1 MFFYWQY
8 WIQYGCQRTLIF
20 EIQANIKDGFDWSEL
35 VLKDSARDNI
45 LYSPWVLVP
54 LPFWSRTLAT
64 TPKAKLCASSRQF
77 SGNPDSS
84 KRLRKYEWRR
94 NQGGSGK
101 RRCLCSISQEAEYKV
116 WFVQNRS
123 LPIPYMNITLIFC
136 PCTADGFPITK
147 ERRKVIIDAQKTL
160 QYFCYRVKELY
171 LSGCGSM
178 CPTPFRGASASTVG
192 LTRFGPGGVRC
203 RQAPRLICSR
213 SKVSS
218 GPWPGLVR
226 SPFCQVGSGRVSI
239 SRAYRLTVSVR
250 FQVFIWS
257 CQVEVRW
264 CPGGFWCPLSLFSSP
279 NQVITKGCSSSY
291 EMKESRG
298 QDFVLTPLQVRFPWR
313 CTSSDQ
319 ILPFLQSSGSK
330 FTLSLISNN
339 DDCAEVED
347 GWLVFRL
354 CSKSFFWRYSV
365 HNDDVLIWWW

>member
-8 WIQYGCQRTLIF
+8 WIQYGCQQTLIF

-64 TPKAKLCASSRQF
+64 TSKAKLCASSRQF
-77 SGNPDSS
+77 SGSPDSS
-84 KRLRKYEWRR
+84 KRFRKYEWRR

-147 ERRKVIIDAQKTL
+147 ERRKVMIDAQKTL

-178 CPTPFRGASASTVG
+178 CPTPFHGASASTVG

-213 SKVSS
+213 SKWVRDPDQVWW
-218 GPWPGLVR
+218 GPLFVR
-226 SPFCQVGSGRVSI
+226 
-239 SRAYRLTVSVR
+239 
-250 FQVFIWS
+250 
-257 CQVEVRW
+257 
-264 CPGGFWCPLSLFSSP
+264 
-279 NQVITKGCSSSY
+279 
-291 EMKESRG
+291 
-298 QDFVLTPLQVRFPWR
+298 
-313 CTSSDQ
+313 
-319 ILPFLQSSGSK
+319 
-330 FTLSLISNN
+330 
-339 DDCAEVED
+339 
-347 GWLVFRL
+347 
-354 CSKSFFWRYSV
+354 
-365 HNDDVLIWWW
+365 

>member
-1 MFFYWQY
+1 M
-8 WIQYGCQRTLIF
+8 I
-20 EIQANIKDGFDWSEL
+20 
-35 VLKDSARDNI
+35 
-45 LYSPWVLVP
+45 
-54 LPFWSRTLAT
+54 
-64 TPKAKLCASSRQF
+64 
-77 SGNPDSS
+77 
-84 KRLRKYEWRR
+84 
-94 NQGGSGK
+94 
-101 RRCLCSISQEAEYKV
+101 
-116 WFVQNRS
+116 
-123 LPIPYMNITLIFC
+123 
-136 PCTADGFPITK
+136 
-147 ERRKVIIDAQKTL
+147 
-160 QYFCYRVKELY
+160 
-171 LSGCGSM
+171 
-178 CPTPFRGASASTVG
+178 
-192 LTRFGPGGVRC
+192 
-203 RQAPRLICSR
+203 R
-213 SKVSS
+213 SKSVTTNSIYEYNPHVLSLYCRWISHYKRKEKSDNRCSKNLTIFLLQGQRVVLIRLWIDVPNAFPWRKCLHRWVDQVWARWGQVQTGSPPHLLKEQVSS

-226 SPFCQVGSGRVSI
+226 SPFCQVGSGQVSI

-264 CPGGFWCPLSLFSSP
+264 CPGGFRCPLSLFSSP

-319 ILPFLQSSGSK
+319 ILSFLQSSGSK